1 MLCSRTRLLAPRLPL
16 VPRVATLATHTA
28 PLPTIEAARAMPTN
42 VQDLSG
48 ESLFILAEGAEH
60 PGARRERMR
69 REIMVVDEV
78 AYEATGERL
87 KEISALAASRH
98 AIYKSPY
105 QLGIFS
111 ALLGGWFSLPLVF
124 HFGSA
129 SKFNDLFVTAE
140 PPEHG
145 EADTW
150 LEVGSWSW
158 NWMEPP
164 LGTIS
169 FFLLCMQFA
178 REQRERIGV
187 KHFTEKIRER
197 QGDDLV
203 AAFPQYDA
211 AIVRAYAEAIALQSD
226 FECVA
231 ANSSFCRLGSC
242 PPAFLTLPPLRS
254 LAGRLKT
261 RKRTS
266 KSGWSRAEYELR
278 ACLRLCDL
286 DSCVRDGRT

>member
-1 MLCSRTRLLAPRLPL
+1 M
-16 VPRVATLATHTA
+16 
-28 PLPTIEAARAMPTN
+28 
-42 VQDLSG
+42 
-48 ESLFILAEGAEH
+48 
-60 PGARRERMR
+60 
-69 REIMVVDEV
+69 
-78 AYEATGERL
+78 
-87 KEISALAASRH
+87 
-98 AIYKSPY
+98 
-105 QLGIFS
+105 
-111 ALLGGWFSLPLVF
+111 F

-145 EADTW
+145 DADTW

-187 KHFTEKIRER
+187 KHFTEKIKER

-211 AIVRAYAEAIALQSD
+211 AIVRAYAETIALQSD
-226 FECVA
+226 FRCVA
-231 ANSSFCRLGSC
+231 ANSSCCRFGSSC
-242 PPAFLTLPPLRS
+242 ISHFTTFTFTCREIEDEEAYIKK
-254 LAGRLKT
+254 RL
-261 RKRTS
+261 
-266 KSGWSRAEYELR
+266 EQN
-278 ACLRLCDL
+278 
-286 DSCVRDGRT
+286 